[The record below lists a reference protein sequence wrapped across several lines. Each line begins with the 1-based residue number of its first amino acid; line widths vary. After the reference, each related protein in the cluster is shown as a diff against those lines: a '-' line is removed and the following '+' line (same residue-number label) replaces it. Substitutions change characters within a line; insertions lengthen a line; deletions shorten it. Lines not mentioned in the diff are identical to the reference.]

1 MPLTE
6 ALRSDLNDCV
16 DFCRDTLFEAVKGR
30 LQATYGISPDGRIE
44 DEGKLSLSGKDERR
58 FRRRLVTHVEHLAA
72 QMTGTD
78 KERAQKAVVKLTRAA
93 TFTHLNRLCAYKM
106 LAARK
111 VIYDPIGQG
120 LQSRGVKFYCAD
132 VLGIPAVPTGLEEEG
147 FYREFLEWQAA
158 RLSTQVEALFS
169 ADDPAVWLYPP
180 QRTLEAVLA
189 KLNQP
194 GLAGVWLEDDT
205 IGWVFQFFNSKAEVK
220 ALKDTKNG
228 GSASP
233 RNSYEMA
240 VRNQFFTPRYIVSF
254 IVDNSLG
261 RLWIEMRRG
270 KSKLV
275 ERCTYFMGELEE
287 GRIRTPKDPRTLRIL
302 DPACGSGHFLIYIF
316 DLLLTIYEEAYD
328 DEMLGAE
335 LRREYP
341 DRALFLREVPK
352 LIVENNLWGVDID
365 RRAAQIAGLVLML
378 RAQRIWQEQ
387 GVPAAER
394 PKIERTHIVCAEPM
408 PGEADLFE
416 EFAATLNPTVA
427 ALTRQ
432 VFEKMA
438 NADTLGTLLKVEDD
452 LRESIAEARRQF
464 TSQGTQAVQIS
475 LDMDMARAVT
485 VQRTIDLSGVAEET
499 FFDNVEEQVL
509 EALARYAKKAQKQDD
524 AADTFGLS
532 RQLFAGDAARGFAF
546 VELCR
551 QKFDVVVMNPPFGDA
566 ATPSKPYLE
575 ATYGDTK
582 GDVYKAFIECFQ
594 DRLVPGGYLG
604 AITSRTG
611 FFLGQSANWRERVLL
626 RLYRPL
632 VLLDLGHG
640 VLDAM
645 VETAAYV
652 LRSLTEAERATLT
665 ESLARSL
672 ATVKRDKKGYFSR
685 AAYEKRNEADPL
697 KRHQAEQELSW
708 LESEGYVRRI
718 VEINPTTGKLR
729 PIKFALAPK
738 TLALAP
744 LTEAEGS
751 AKANTTLS
759 CLRLLGGKGNV
770 EKEAALGEVMGDTT
784 DKRRFVVDVVD
795 FDKVPGSP
803 FTYWVDN
810 RIRQLFIDFPAF
822 DSDDRHACIT
832 NPAGDNMRYI
842 RNSWEPQ
849 SSSVGRGIR
858 WVPFCK
864 GGSYSLYYSDIHLLV
879 DWDEDEKTFLG
890 FEGTKHRPLKKP
902 ASVDYFFKSGV
913 SWPARTQ
920 KGLNTRILPGGC
932 IFGPKGPSAFS
943 DKNINSVLGLMN
955 SFIFRFL
962 TDLLISFGSYEV
974 GIIQKIPVPD
984 LSGEVGGRLGELA
997 LACVEIKRSLDT
1009 TSEISH
1015 VFQLPAILQ
1024 AKGDS
1029 LAERVADWAARVAQ
1043 ANADVATN
1051 QAEIDQIAARL
1062 YGIEEDALK
1071 IGEDEAI
1078 AGSGDGDEPQ
1088 DLAEGDEDD
1097 EEGADD
1103 EEDEDTGV
1111 VADPRQFAVDLI
1123 SYCVGCA
1130 FGRFDIRV
1138 ATSQKTLPPLPDPF
1152 APLPVCSPGML
1163 TGEDGLPCA
1172 MPDGYPL
1179 TVDPDGILADDADEE
1194 GKPYRADDIVVRV
1207 HDVLKLLFGS
1217 RYDAI
1222 EKEVCAALGVAT
1234 LRDYFRKSSVGGFFD
1249 DHLKRYSKSRRKAPI
1264 YWPLQSK
1271 KKALTL
1277 WVYAHSYDSDTLYKA
1292 RQHYADIALKR
1303 AKDALAAA
1311 QKTRDEHPVGSR
1323 DRRQAERAAD
1333 KYEALTIEL
1342 GNFCD
1347 KLAEAANLGL
1357 NPDLND
1363 GIVLTVAPLHEL
1375 TPWKEAATYWKALQS
1390 GKYPWSSIQQQLQA
1404 KDQLS

>member
-1 MPLTE
+1 
-6 ALRSDLNDCV
+6 
-16 DFCRDTLFEAVKGR
+16 
-30 LQATYGISPDGRIE
+30 
-44 DEGKLSLSGKDERR
+44 
-58 FRRRLVTHVEHLAA
+58 
-72 QMTGTD
+72 
-78 KERAQKAVVKLTRAA
+78 
-93 TFTHLNRLCAYKM
+93 M
-106 LAARK
+106 LI
-111 VIYDPIGQG
+111 IY
-120 LQSRGVKFYCAD
+120 A
-132 VLGIPAVPTGLEEEG
+132 
-147 FYREFLEWQAA
+147 
-158 RLSTQVEALFS
+158 
-169 ADDPAVWLYPP
+169 
-180 QRTLEAVLA
+180 
-189 KLNQP
+189 
-194 GLAGVWLEDDT
+194 
-205 IGWVFQFFNSKAEVK
+205 
-220 ALKDTKNG
+220 
-228 GSASP
+228 
-233 RNSYEMA
+233 
-240 VRNQFFTPRYIVSF
+240 
-254 IVDNSLG
+254 
-261 RLWIEMRRG
+261 
-270 KSKLV
+270 
-275 ERCTYFMGELEE
+275 
-287 GRIRTPKDPRTLRIL
+287 
-302 DPACGSGHFLIYIF
+302 
-316 DLLLTIYEEAYD
+316 EAYD
-328 DEMLGAE
+328 DEVLGEA
-335 LRREYP
+335 LRRDFP
-341 DRALFLREVPK
+341 DRARFLREVPK

-365 RRAAQIAGLVLML
+365 RRAAQIAGLVLTL
-378 RAQRIWQEQ
+378 RAHRVWQEQ
-387 GVPAAER
+387 GIRAEDR
-394 PKIERTHIVCAEPM
+394 PQITRTHIVCAEPM
-408 PGEADLFE
+408 PGETDLFD

-432 VFEKMA
+432 VFEKME

-464 TSQGTQAVQIS
+464 TSQGTRPVQPS
-475 LDMDMARAVT
+475 FDMEGARPLIVQTTIDMH
-485 VQRTIDLSGVAEET
+485 TIDLSGVT
-499 FFDNVEEQVL
+499 DDSFFDTVEEQVL
-509 EALARYAKKAQKQDD
+509 SALARYAKKAQKQDD

-532 RQLFAGDAARGFAF
+532 RRLFAGDAARGFAF

-582 GDVYKAFIECFQ
+582 GDVYKAFVECFQ

-672 ATVKRDKKGYFSR
+672 VLVKKDKNGRFTR
-685 AAYEKRNEADPL
+685 AAYEKRNEEEPL
-697 KRHQAEQELSW
+697 KRYQAEQELSW
-708 LESEGYVRRI
+708 LETEGYVRRI

-738 TLALAP
+738 ALALAP
-744 LTEAEGS
+744 LTEEEGS
-751 AKANTTLS
+751 VKVNTTLS

-784 DKRRFVVDVVD
+784 DKRRFVVDVAD

-803 FTYWVDN
+803 FAYWVGN
-810 RIRQLFIDFPAF
+810 EIRDLFIKLPKFENDGRTAKHGTSTKNDPRFLRLCWEVKPEKICPPDIHKVATKERYCVIGYQWFPFA
-822 DSDDRHACIT
+822 
-832 NPAGDNMRYI
+832 
-842 RNSWEPQ
+842 
-849 SSSVGRGIR
+849 
-858 WVPFCK
+858 K
-864 GGSYSLYYSDIHLLV
+864 GGSYSPYYGNIHLLIN
-879 DWDEDEKTFLG
+879 WKDEATEIASYVLDRYPYLTTADFVVHWNNPYFYPGLTWPRRT
-890 FEGTKHRPLKKP
+890 TKGISLRALP
-902 ASVDYFFKSGV
+902 A
-913 SWPARTQ
+913 
-920 KGLNTRILPGGC
+920 GC
-932 IFGPKGPSAFS
+932 IFADKGPTAFVDRPLPWLALMQSALF
-943 DKNINSVLGLMN
+943 SVLVSLQLAAAAAAA
-955 SFIFRFL
+955 R
-962 TDLLISFGSYEV
+962 SYEV
-974 GIIQKIPVPD
+974 GIIQSIPVPD
-984 LSGEVGGRLGELA
+984 LSDSEGDRLGELA

-1009 TSEISH
+1009 ASETSH

-1043 ANADVATN
+1043 TSADVAAN
-1051 QAEIDQIAARL
+1051 QAEIDRIAAQL

-1071 IGEDEAI
+1071 IGEDEPI
-1078 AGSGDGDEPQ
+1078 SGSGDGDEAQ
-1088 DLAEGDEDD
+1088 ELAEGDADD
-1097 EEGADD
+1097 EDGADD
-1103 EEDEDTGV
+1103 EEGEDTGV

-1138 ATSQKTLPPLPDPF
+1138 ATRQKTLPPLPDPF

-1163 TGEDGLPCA
+1163 TGDDGLPCA
-1172 MPDGYPL
+1172 MPEGYPL
-1179 TVDPDGILADDADEE
+1179 AVDPDGILADDADDE

-1292 RQHYADIALKR
+1292 RQHYADIAFKR
-1303 AKDALAAA
+1303 VRDALAAA
-1311 QKTRDEHPVGSR
+1311 QQTKDTHPVGSR
-1323 DRRQAERAAD
+1323 ERRQAEKAVDR
-1333 KYEALTIEL
+1333 YEALTIEL
-1342 GNFCD
+1342 GNFSD
-1347 KLAEAANLGL
+1347 KLAEAASLGL
-1357 NPDLND
+1357 TPNLND
-1363 GIVLTVAPLHEL
+1363 GIALTVAPLREL
-1375 TPWKEAATYWKALQS
+1375 TPWKEATTYWKALQS

-1404 KDQLS
+1404 KVQGG